1 MRRYLL
7 PIIALAEMLMF
18 FACSEKAA
26 DPIVVSECV
35 FIRPDMAG
43 DTSSAQL

>member
-7 PIIALAEMLMF
+7 LIITLAATLTL

-35 FIRPDMAG
+35 FIRPDMAD
-43 DTSSAQL
+43 DTLSAQL

>member
-1 MRRYLL
+1 MRKAIWLIL
-7 PIIALAEMLMF
+7 VAAATLTL

-35 FIRPDMAG
+35 FIRPDMAD